1 MARTSSF
8 PLYDQ
13 LKFDGRLAETLTAWR
28 DDEKLSVDEI
38 AFRLRSDHGVVVSR
52 STVARWLVLADGMAP
67 EPKDAA

>member
-13 LKFDGRLAETLTAWR
+13 LKFEGRLAETLTTWR

-38 AFRLRSDHGVVVSR
+38 AFRLRSDHDVVVSR
-52 STVARWLVLADGMAP
+52 STVARWLVLADGAADGP
-67 EPKDAA
+67 EAA